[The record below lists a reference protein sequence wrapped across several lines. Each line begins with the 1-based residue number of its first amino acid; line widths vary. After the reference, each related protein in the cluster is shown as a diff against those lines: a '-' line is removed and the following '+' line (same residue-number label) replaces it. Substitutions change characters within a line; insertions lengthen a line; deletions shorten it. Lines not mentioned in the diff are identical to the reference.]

1 MKNVH
6 IGSIIRTKLEES
18 QQSIAEF
25 AERINRTR
33 PTVYDIFN
41 RKSIDTDLLIKISE
55 VLGYNFLQEVYLEDI
70 SKKELSNGNSSRYI
84 VGVEVNEQ
92 DLKEYMKEQSSIILK
107 IVDKQF
113 AKNDRNTFIILN
125 APKTIR
131 M

>member
-18 QQSIAEF
+18 QLSIAEF

-55 VLGYNFLQEVYLEDI
+55 VLGYNFLQEVCLEDI
-70 SKKELSNGNSSRYI
+70 SKKELSNGNS
-84 VGVEVNEQ
+84 
-92 DLKEYMKEQSSIILK
+92 
-107 IVDKQF
+107 
-113 AKNDRNTFIILN
+113 
-125 APKTIR
+125 
-131 M
+131 

>member
-18 QQSIAEF
+18 QLSIAEF

-55 VLGYNFLQEVYLEDI
+55 VLGYNFL
-70 SKKELSNGNSSRYI
+70 
-84 VGVEVNEQ
+84 
-92 DLKEYMKEQSSIILK
+92 
-107 IVDKQF
+107 
-113 AKNDRNTFIILN
+113 
-125 APKTIR
+125 
-131 M
+131 

>member
-18 QQSIAEF
+18 QLSIAEF

-84 VGVEVNEQ
+84 VVVEVNEQ

-107 IVDKQF
+107 IVDK
-113 AKNDRNTFIILN
+113 
-125 APKTIR
+125 
-131 M
+131 

>member
-18 QQSIAEF
+18 QLSIAEF

-84 VGVEVNEQ
+84 VGGRGQ
-92 DLKEYMKEQSSIILK
+92 
-107 IVDKQF
+107 
-113 AKNDRNTFIILN
+113 
-125 APKTIR
+125 
-131 M
+131 

>member
-18 QQSIAEF
+18 QLSIAEF

-70 SKKELSNGNSSRYI
+70 SKKENTNGNPSRDT
-84 VGVEVNEQ
+84 VGLEVNEN
-92 DLKEYMKEQSSIILK
+92 DL
-107 IVDKQF
+107 
-113 AKNDRNTFIILN
+113 
-125 APKTIR
+125 
-131 M
+131 

>member
-18 QQSIAEF
+18 QLSIAEF

-41 RKSIDTDLLIKISE
+41 RKSIDTDLHIKISE

-107 IVDKQF
+107 IVDK
-113 AKNDRNTFIILN
+113 
-125 APKTIR
+125 
-131 M
+131 